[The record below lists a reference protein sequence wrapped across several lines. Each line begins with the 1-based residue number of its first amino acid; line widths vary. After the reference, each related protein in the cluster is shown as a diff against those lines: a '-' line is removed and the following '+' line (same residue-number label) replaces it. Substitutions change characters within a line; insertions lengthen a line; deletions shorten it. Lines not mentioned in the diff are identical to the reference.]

1 MATRMASS
9 YANIFMGV
17 LEDTFLKSQEVKPD
31 IWWCYIDDIFYIWRH
46 GEGKLIQFIDSL
58 KQFHPTIKV
67 TVNVSHTDINFLDVS
82 VALKD
87 GLIVTDL
94 YTKPTDKHVY
104 LIDATLHI
112 VSSVVVVSLS
122 IFLRLMK
129 EKQESML
136 LRLSSSY

>member
-9 YANIFMGV
+9 YANIFMEV
-17 LEDTFLKSQEVKPD
+17 LEDTFLKSQEVKSD

-46 GEGKLIQFIDSL
+46 GKLIQFIDSL

-67 TVNVSHTDINFLDVS
+67 TVNWSHTDVNFLDVS

-94 YTKPTDKHVY
+94 YTKPTDKHLY
-104 LIDATLHI
+104 LTYNRCHPPHCKFC
-112 VSSVVVVSLS
+112 SCCLS
-122 IFLRLMK
+122 IF
-129 EKQESML
+129 SPIY
-136 LRLSSSY
+136 LS